1 VRARE
6 QGGEAV
12 THLDLDGSIVD
23 IWVRGRGDGGRGSAR
38 PSGEEEEWGRGSFSE
53 VVGMREGPHR
63 KEAQQKGCK
72 GKRQRR
78 PKGVGR
84 RRGSRSD
91 AEGGKKR
98 PSPPRRLPDGA
109 AAACDAT
116 TEPLLRLPFPLPY
129 LTAVRQPQ
137 QLPVVLTALPGYPIL
152 CGTGGRSLRAV
163 VVVLLHCCSATAAPV
178 VVVVVLV
185 RVNYCWAREAGL
197 GAPNL
202 HSPHLLNQ

>member
-1 VRARE
+1 
-6 QGGEAV
+6 V

-137 QLPVVLTALPGYPIL
+137 QLPVVLTPPPYPATL
-152 CGTGGRSLRAV
+152 SSAEQEDGRCGLWWYYTAA
-163 VVVLLHCCSATAAPV
+163 VLLLPVV